1 MRKTKHESSNFS
13 RWWEFYAVRY
23 AVGTVVGAII
33 VFLLCS
39 NIPELKPI
47 LFETTGGKLYEA
59 TGVKSYE
66 ATGVKLHE
74 ETGVKLHETT
84 GGKLDSSS
92 LLLLA
97 GLGLAYC
104 YIASA
109 PILVFHA
116 GRFLLTTDK
125 NKYRLLRR
133 SLCRAFCLA
142 LCAGCRPEKSF
153 ATYLRR
159 ALRAVR
165 KPQNTTAI
173 WLHRVFRLALIFMA
187 PSLLTLAFY
196 CYLAPTDEATRYL
209 YTLVFLIYS
218 LLIWP
223 QFLTIGGAL
232 FKTKELLSFYTAL
245 DYKRQKHRG
254 ALVESYKHLR
264 EHGNSFA
271 IVVLEIILAI
281 PIYLAAIF
289 TKNSSPGSTM
299 STIIMIL
306 LVWITPAAFVW
317 LVGTQF
323 ERAFSETPDN

>member
-84 GGKLDSSS
+84 GGKLDSPS

-97 GLGLAYC
+97 GFGLAYC

-125 NKYRLLRR
+125 NKCRFLRR

-159 ALRAVR
+159 ALRAAR

-173 WLHRVFRLALIFMA
+173 WLDRVIRLALI
-187 PSLLTLAFY
+187 PLLLTLVFY
-196 CYLAPTDEATRYL
+196 CYFAPTDEATRYL

-218 LLIWP
+218 LLTWTQCRII
-223 QFLTIGGAL
+223 FGGL
-232 FKTKELLSFYTAL
+232 FKPKELLGFYKAL
-245 DYKRQKHRG
+245 DSKRQRHRG
-254 ALVESYKHLR
+254 DLVESYKHLR

-271 IVVLEIILAI
+271 IVVLEIILAML
-281 PIYLAAIF
+281 IYLAAIF
-289 TKNSSPGSTM
+289 PKNPIPGSAM
-299 STIIMIL
+299 SNIILIL
-306 LVWITPAAFVW
+306 LVWVTPAAFVW
-317 LVGTQF
+317 LIGTRL